1 MKQSVKLVMMFM
13 ALAAITSCVD
23 LNWDEKKQENANN
36 SFFAKMVG
44 RIDPNHTWNL
54 SKESSVTISTA
65 SATDVKI
72 YSFDGKSYRLL
83 ASKNIDGT
91 EKINFDIFCG
101 INEVYVE
108 NRSTGAV
115 RKASLGSSVSFSGT
129 RSVDSS
135 CGNDKVKVALT
146 DFYYEYN
153 YAGMKSTVETND
165 FIDPDNATPLYL
177 SQTDFT
183 LFPVWFTSNSGVA
196 QEFGLYYYENGQ
208 MVQIKLWCNDKGQDM
223 FQFYDKN
230 DNCFRTY
237 SDAHMPSL
245 ANYDNLSTIISNN
258 VRARGFKVSVADGL
272 KFGFYVKGND
282 QGSSY
287 FSEDIKYNLT
297 KEWQWGNLNQHFGG
311 EYGKTDKIVYYEHFA
326 LINYDGHCYLG
337 CDDGCEITDNH
348 SKVNPEYFHLVFEI
362 GNQFGT
368 PVNPGEVQKYI
379 TDSDDPYTPDEPDD
393 NDPDDDDIIPTVEDG
408 EWLIACEDVFTGS
421 LNSDSHCDYDFNDV
435 VFSVKH
441 IAGESTATLTFLAAG
456 STIANYIYFGD
467 IEIGEIHALLKNSEK
482 DAKGAYTMLN
492 TRINGAS
499 AAPQTTTISVPAN
512 FSMANNMGGFKIV
525 RKVSNNK
532 SIESITTGAP
542 KTGSVPYMICVP
554 ADWKWPVEN
563 QTITGVYSDFATWC
577 ADHESAT
584 NWYTSSDESKVFKF
598 PSKTL

>member
-13 ALAAITSCVD
+13 ALAAVTSCVD
-23 LNWDEKKQENANN
+23 LNWDEKEQERENN
-36 SFFAKMVG
+36 SFFAKLVG
-44 RIDPNHTWNL
+44 RIDQNHTWNL
-54 SKESSVTISTA
+54 AKEGSVTVSTA
-65 SATDVKI
+65 SPSEIRIFTVDN
-72 YSFDGKSYRLL
+72 GKTRLV
-83 ASKNIDGT
+83 ADKTIDGT
-91 EKINFDIFCG
+91 EKLNFDVTYG
-101 INEVYVE
+101 VNNVYVE

-115 RKASLGSSVSFSGT
+115 RKINLGSSVNFAGT

-153 YAGMKSTVETND
+153 YNGMKSAVETDD
-165 FIDPDNATPLYL
+165 FIDLDNATPLYL

-223 FQFYDKN
+223 FQYYDKN

-245 ANYDNLSTIISNN
+245 ANYSNLSTSISNN

-297 KEWQWGNLNQHFGG
+297 QEWQWGNLNQFFGG

-348 SKVNPEYFHLVFEI
+348 SKENPEYFHLVFEI

-393 NDPDDDDIIPTVEDG
+393 DDPIIPNPENG
-408 EWLIACEDVFTGS
+408 AWIIACEDVFTGTV
-421 LNSDSHCDYDFNDV
+421 DSSNHCDYDFNDV
-435 VFSVKH
+435 VFKVEH
-441 IAGESTATLTFLAAG
+441 LAGETTATITFLAAG
-456 STIANYIYFGD
+456 STIANYVYFGD
-467 IEIGEIHALLKNSEK
+467 KELGEIHSILKNTDK
-482 DAKGAYTMLN
+482 DVNGGFTMIN
-492 TRINGAS
+492 TRIKGAS
-499 AAPQTTTISVPAN
+499 AEPVEMVIDVPAD
-512 FSMANNMGGFKIV
+512 FTMTQNMGGFKIV
-525 RKVSNNK
+525 RKDK
-532 SIESITTGAP
+532 KTSITVGAP
-542 KTGSVPYMICVP
+542 EVGSVPYMICVP
-554 ADWKWPVEN
+554 SDWKWPVEQ
-563 QTITGVYSDFATWC
+563 QTITGVYSAFAAWC
-577 ADHESAT
+577 NDHTAST
-584 NWYTSSDESKVFKF
+584 DWYTSPDESKVFKF
-598 PSKTL
+598 

>member
-1 MKQSVKLVMMFM
+1 MKQTVKLVVMFM
-13 ALAAITSCVD
+13 ALAAISSCVD

-44 RIDPNHTWNL
+44 RIDPDHTWNL
-54 SKESSVTISTA
+54 SKEGSVTISTA

-101 INEVYVE
+101 INEVLVE
-108 NRSTGAV
+108 DQKTGA
-115 RKASLGSSVSFSGT
+115 RKTVALGGNASFSST
-129 RSVDSS
+129 RSVFSGNEVVSASYSGNYSEFSYTGVSS
-135 CGNDKVKVALT
+135 DVAGSEFENVEYSVEQFVAPTGTFTINPVWYTSESGSKATLGIYMILTDGGKSENVYIYQNDKQNEIMQYQT
-146 DFYYEYN
+146 PWDGQWQTYY
-153 YAGMKSTVETND
+153 
-165 FIDPDNATPLYL
+165 
-177 SQTDFT
+177 
-183 LFPVWFTSNSGVA
+183 
-196 QEFGLYYYENGQ
+196 
-208 MVQIKLWCNDKGQDM
+208 
-223 FQFYDKN
+223 
-230 DNCFRTY
+230 
-237 SDAHMPSL
+237 DAHMPSL
-245 ANYDNLSTIISNN
+245 ASYGAVTDCRSKEI
-258 VRARGFKVSVADGL
+258 VVKVPAGQP
-272 KFGFYVKGND
+272 FGFVMKSGND
-282 QGSSY
+282 QGGVFYSESKYGDAPSTGYAENPGSY
-287 FSEDIKYNLT
+287 IGEDL
-297 KEWQWGNLNQHFGG
+297 GH
-311 EYGKTDKIVYYEHFA
+311 YGHMAIIGD
-326 LINYDGHCYLG
+326 YLAI
-337 CDDGCEITDNH
+337 DDFCELSPH
-348 SKVNPEYFHLVFEI
+348 SYTNPEYWHLVFNYSGLE
-362 GNQFGT
+362 
-368 PVNPGEVQKYI
+368 PYKPAGEDPQGK
-379 TDSDDPYTPDEPDD
+379 DPQGDDPQGDDPNITP
-393 NDPDDDDIIPTVEDG
+393 NVEDG
-408 EWLIACEDVFTGS
+408 AWILACEDVFTGS

-467 IEIGEIHALLKNSEK
+467 IEIGEIHDLLKNSEK

-542 KTGSVPYMICVP
+542 ETGSVPYMICVP

-563 QTITGVYSDFATWC
+563 QTITGVYSAFATWC

-584 NWYTSSDESKVFKF
+584 NWYTSPDESKVFKF
-598 PSKTL
+598 PSMVL

>member
-1 MKQSVKLVMMFM
+1 MMFM
-13 ALAAITSCVD
+13 ALAAISSCVD

-44 RIDPNHTWNL
+44 RIDPDHTWNL
-54 SKESSVTISTA
+54 SKEGSVTISTA

-101 INEVYVE
+101 INEVLVE
-108 NRSTGAV
+108 NQINGDLR
-115 RKASLGSSVSFSGT
+115 
-129 RSVDSS
+129 
-135 CGNDKVKVALT
+135 KVALGGNASFNGT
-146 DFYYEYN
+146 RTVFGGNDVVSASLSSNYEVYDF
-153 YAGMKSTVETND
+153 AKIQND
-165 FIDPDNATPLYL
+165 VTSSDFEDLDNAVSMFVSKTGSITL
-177 SQTDFT
+177 S
-183 LFPVWFTSNSGVA
+183 PVWYTTDSG
-196 QEFGLYYYENGQ
+196 QKQTIGIYYYKIDGTK
-208 MVQIKLWCNDKGQDM
+208 VDVPIYSNDKFGD
-223 FQFYDKN
+223 DKMMIIGTGSDTEFHDYN
-230 DNCFRTY
+230 AY
-237 SDAHMPSL
+237 YDAHMPSL
-245 ANYDNLSTIISNN
+245 NNRSDFNGKYETRTIN
-258 VRARGFKVSVADGL
+258 VNVPKNTP
-272 KFGFYVKGND
+272 FGFYILGGRD
-282 QGSSY
+282 QATIGYSEADLCIAPSFGYNENSST
-287 FSEDIKYNLT
+287 FIGKDLAKYGHVAIIGDYLA
-297 KEWQWGNLNQHFGG
+297 F
-311 EYGKTDKIVYYEHFA
+311 DDA
-326 LINYDGHCYLG
+326 LENSP
-337 CDDGCEITDNH
+337 H
-348 SKVNPEYFHLVFEI
+348 SYTNPEYWHLVFNYSGLE
-362 GNQFGT
+362 
-368 PVNPGEVQKYI
+368 PYKPAGEDPQGK
-379 TDSDDPYTPDEPDD
+379 DPQGDDPQGDDPNITP
-393 NDPDDDDIIPTVEDG
+393 NVEDG
-408 EWLIACEDVFTGS
+408 AWILACEDVFTGS

-467 IEIGEIHALLKNSEK
+467 IEIGEIHDLLKNSEK

-542 KTGSVPYMICVP
+542 ETGSVPYMICVP

-563 QTITGVYSDFATWC
+563 QTITGVYSAFATWC

-584 NWYTSSDESKVFKF
+584 NWYTSPDESKVFKF
-598 PSKTL
+598 PSMVL